1 MASSA
6 LNLRKPV
13 EQPLWGELYSELT
26 SIVYPSLPMAKP
38 GQAPAAQISSQTT
51 RSDDTATGE
60 ICRLKKNL
68 LVIDPNR
75 HVMHNAS

>member
-26 SIVYPSLPMAKP
+26 TIVYPFFTGGKA
-38 GQAPAAQISSQTT
+38 
-51 RSDDTATGE
+51 RSGSRSA
-60 ICRLKKNL
+60 NL
-68 LVIDPNR
+68 LAND
-75 HVMHNAS
+75 SFG